1 MAFDELRVLQFTLS
15 TETMSTI
22 DILKFVKDTLIVIQM
37 YQLLIEFIDNACGC
51 SMAEINFSKLLIKTN
66 LRSSMS
72 QEKLSCLTNFSIE
85 KDMLKNID
93 ADVIIKDFA
102 SQNARRNHF

>member
-1 MAFDELRVLQFTLS
+1 
-15 TETMSTI
+15 MSTI

-37 YQLLIEFIDNACGC
+37 YHLLIEFTDNACGC

-66 LRSSMS
+66 
-72 QEKLSCLTNFSIE
+72 LSCLTNFSIE